1 MRERGKSVEVEI
13 NAASSGRNNFSEF
26 DFYAFPDIACKKHPS
41 ASSIGICPYC
51 LKERLLKLI
60 CSDCGEHRLSSC
72 SCSDISAPRI
82 SFLMENEIGRDQW
95 KAPAKGKRDKTE
107 DASVLRRS
115 SSNCAEI
122 KKSSNGFW
130 KIKRLLGNMKRREK
144 SCSEND
150 HHAFDE
156 MRVSRSRSVCSLRD
170 DGWSDQYRFSSAKIS
185 DVTGEFLFDS
195 EEARKSGFRGD
206 RPENKGSFPF
216 PRSVFPAKESDSFTS
231 SIANESAAS
240 FLDIKLDLSS
250 SLRSLR
256 NLSSDRDSSS
266 SAGNRMAFGS
276 CRFTGSGN
284 VSDEGVKRSG
294 KRSSFWEWISWQRS
308 SGRKING
315 K

>member
-1 MRERGKSVEVEI
+1 MRERGKSVEI
-13 NAASSGRNNFSEF
+13 NAASSCRNNISEF
-26 DFYAFPDIACKKHPS
+26 DFYASPEIACKIHPS
-41 ASSIGICPYC
+41 ASSIGICPHC
-51 LKERLLKLI
+51 LKDRLLNLV

-82 SFLMENEIGRDQW
+82 SFLMENEIGLDQW

-107 DASVLRRS
+107 EVSVLRRS

-122 KKSSNGFW
+122 KKSSNGFR
-130 KIKRLLGNMKRREK
+130 KIKRLFGNMKRREK
-144 SCSEND
+144 SCSDND
-150 HHAFDE
+150 HQAFDE

-185 DVTGEFLFDS
+185 DVTGGFLFDS

-206 RPENKGSFPF
+206 RPENTGSFPY

-231 SIANESAAS
+231 SMADESAAS
-240 FLDIKLDLSS
+240 FIDIKLDLSS
-250 SLRSLR
+250 SLRRLG
-256 NLSSDRDSSS
+256 NLSSDRDSS

-276 CRFTGSGN
+276 CRFTGRGN
-284 VSDEGVKRSG
+284 SSDEGVKRSW